1 MIHKLELETKNFHG
15 SFNKGYEPIL
25 TIDSGDSIQLKTLDI
40 QWGYSS
46 SKHE

>member
-15 SFNKGYEPIL
+15 SFNNGYEPIL

-40 QWGYSS
+40 LGARRNHYDR
-46 SKHE
+46 